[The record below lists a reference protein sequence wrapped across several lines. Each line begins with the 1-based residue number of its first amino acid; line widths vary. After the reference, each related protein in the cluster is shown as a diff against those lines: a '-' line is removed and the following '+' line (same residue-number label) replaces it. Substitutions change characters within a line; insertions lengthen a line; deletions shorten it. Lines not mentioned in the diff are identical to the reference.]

1 MHKLISELQRLYFLD
16 MQPGVSVLNR
26 QADDSVAGDALLLA
40 TQTLNVLAPA
50 MLAQQL
56 SGECSVSIPL
66 LDAQQMLRTMVVS
79 FEHVSDWDAVA
90 RLFQGVQSDLDLP
103 APAISVSGHQGYGIW
118 FSLARPLPLPQARRF
133 LDALRANYLAD
144 MSGVNLA
151 FHPAASDQPVNLV
164 PALQASNG
172 KWSAFIDPS
181 MGSMFIE
188 EAGLDMAP
196 NMDRQAEMLA
206 GLRSIKEDEFAHAL
220 TVLQALEEEQAK
232 AKANAQAASEN
243 AAARPVDRPATVR
256 STSNVGND
264 FSDPRSFLLAVMND
278 PAASTKQRI
287 RAAKALLPYF
297 TSAGPA

>member
-16 MQPGVSVLNR
+16 AQLGVSELNL
-26 QADDSVAGDALLLA
+26 QADKSAGGDDTAPAML
-40 TQTLNVLAPA
+40 TLNVLAQHIA
-50 MLAQQL
+50 GQ
-56 SGECSVSIPL
+56 CSVSIPL
-66 LDAQQMLRTMVVS
+66 LDAQQMLRAMVVS
-79 FEHVSDWDAVA
+79 FENVSDWDSVA
-90 RLFQGVQSDLDLP
+90 RVFQGVQSDLDLP
-103 APAISVSGHQGYGIW
+103 APAISVSGHKGYGIW
-118 FSLARPLPLPQARRF
+118 FSLARPLPLPQARIF

-151 FHPAASDQPVNLV
+151 FHPAASNAPVNLV

-220 TVLQALEEEQAK
+220 TVLQAMEEAK
-232 AKANAQAASEN
+232 AKANEQAASEN
-243 AAARPVDRPATVR
+243 AAARAADRPSSAR
-256 STSNVGND
+256 STLSVGND
-264 FSDPRSFLLAVMND
+264 FSDPRRFLLAVMND

-297 TSAGPA
+297 TNAGSD